1 MPPPPR
7 CSASP
12 CRSNL
17 AIATRLVITEK
28 AVSKHTNNIFT
39 KLDLWQD
46 TDDNRRGS
54 PC

>member
-17 AIATRLVITEK
+17 AIAARLLVTEK
-28 AVSKHTNNIFT
+28 AVGKHTNNIFT
-39 KLDLWQD
+39 TLDRGQE
-46 TDDNRRGS
+46 TDNDRRGS